1 MDILRGLQ
9 NADTRTPKR
18 GYAISTADNG
28 MALIE
33 TTNEE
38 IVNVAMRKAEKESK
52 WKPSLFKAWIHYEN
66 NRKYWTPR

>member
-1 MDILRGLQ
+1 
-9 NADTRTPKR
+9 
-18 GYAISTADNG
+18 